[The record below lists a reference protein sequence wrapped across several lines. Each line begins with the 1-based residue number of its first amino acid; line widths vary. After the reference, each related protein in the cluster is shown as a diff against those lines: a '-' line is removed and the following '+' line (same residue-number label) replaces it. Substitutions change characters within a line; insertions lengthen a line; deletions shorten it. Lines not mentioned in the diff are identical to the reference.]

1 MRTPFILLALGLCV
15 VYVLMASNAVEFD
28 NKTLEKTELVERV
41 ASVPTFHADR
51 LVSYFHDRWEALTGL
66 SGKSVDP

>member
-1 MRTPFILLALGLCV
+1 MKAAFILLALGLGV
-15 VYVLMASNAVEFD
+15 VYVLMASNAVEFE

-51 LVSYFHDRWEALTGL
+51 LSAYFRGRWQALKGVI
-66 SGKSVDP
+66 S